1 LNRIL
6 VLKDLGLSLDHIT
19 AMMQSDVTDEEIH
32 GMLLKKKAE
41 LEHTV
46 QEDLHRLRGIEAR
59 IEQNQMADE
68 ALDVVIKSIP
78 AQLYLSIRTT
88 IPTPEEMIQLVHYV
102 QSVLPSRLDQ
112 RILGLFAG
120 IVYSD
125 RFRLTNNDVEFGY
138 LLKQSVEGPVAL
150 SEEYV
155 LHMRE
160 LPAVQT
166 MATAVQTGSPDLV
179 FIALG
184 RIARWIE
191 ANGYRIAGPYRE
203 LGLELFKKSASDNM
217 LIEIH
222 MPIERIHSSIDTL
235 LTPGT

>member
-1 LNRIL
+1 
-6 VLKDLGLSLDHIT
+6 
-19 AMMQSDVTDEEIH
+19 MMHDDVSDEEIH
-32 GMLLKKKAE
+32 GMLLMKKAE
-41 LEHTV
+41 LEHMV
-46 QEDLHRLRGIEAR
+46 HEDLHRLRGIEAR
-59 IEQNQMADE
+59 IEQNQVAGD

-78 AQLYLSIRTT
+78 AQLFLSIRTM

-102 QSVLPSRLDQ
+102 QSVLPSRVDP

-125 RFRLTNNDVEFGY
+125 SFRLTNNDVEFGY
-138 LLKQSVEGPVAL
+138 FLKQPVEGPVAL

-155 LHMRE
+155 LQMRE

-179 FIALG
+179 FGALG
-184 RIARWIE
+184 RIAHWTQ

-203 LGLELFKKSASDNM
+203 LGLDLSNRSVSDDM

-222 MPIERIHSSIDTL
+222 MPVENMSASTDTL
-235 LTPGT
+235 LTSGT